1 MVRAARPL
9 RIWIIL
15 LAGRQ
20 EPSPLEKPPRFIGA
34 LPRGTDL
41 ILFDPMSARPFAVG
55 GRLAVPSVYIA
66 AEPGSVGAPLV
77 GARVEGRHEA
87 CPYVVIERKASGD
100 PSTDG
105 PPPGFRIHPAE
116 RRVGQ
121 ALPLH
126 PGLHS
131 PVRTAA

>member
-1 MVRAARPL
+1 
-9 RIWIIL
+9 
-15 LAGRQ
+15 
-20 EPSPLEKPPRFIGA
+20 
-34 LPRGTDL
+34 
-41 ILFDPMSARPFAVG
+41 MSARPFAVG

-87 CPYVVIERKASGD
+87 CPYGVIELRKASGD

-105 PPPGFRIHPAE
+105 PPPWFRLHPAE

-126 PGLHS
+126 LAIAFTRSNG
-131 PVRTAA
+131 A